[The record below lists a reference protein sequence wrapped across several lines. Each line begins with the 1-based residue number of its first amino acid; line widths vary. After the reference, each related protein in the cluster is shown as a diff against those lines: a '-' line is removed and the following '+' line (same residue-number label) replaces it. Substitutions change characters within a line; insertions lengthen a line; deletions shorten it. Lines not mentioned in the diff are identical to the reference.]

1 MKTTFK
7 FRSCAAVF
15 FVSFLVPWTS
25 ADASEDCKDVTSSET
40 HEIEWKIPM
49 NPQEIEVNL
58 CDEIKL
64 TWSGYHDVRKSSA
77 AAFESCLIE
86 NDEVLADT
94 EFQNSWSEK
103 LSYEQDLLL
112 ACGVADHCTM
122 GQKLKVTVM
131 VPAHKYSCIA
141 GSNEFYQIA
150 YADEACTQGTP
161 PSLFPLL
168 DVVILDHCT
177 VENEFSSKVC
187 ELPAA
192 VLTSPPLTAP
202 SLDAASA

>member
-25 ADASEDCKDVTSSET
+25 ADASEDCKDVTSSEL

-49 NPQEIEVNL
+49 NPEEIVVNL

-77 AAFESCLIE
+77 PAAFDSCFIE

-94 EFQNSWSEK
+94 DQNSWSEK

-161 PSLFPLL
+161 PSSFPFLDLFNL
-168 DVVILDHCT
+168 DQCT
-177 VENEFSSKVC
+177 SMGNEFFSKVC

-192 VLTSPPLTAP
+192 FLTRPPLAAP
-202 SLDAASA
+202 KP